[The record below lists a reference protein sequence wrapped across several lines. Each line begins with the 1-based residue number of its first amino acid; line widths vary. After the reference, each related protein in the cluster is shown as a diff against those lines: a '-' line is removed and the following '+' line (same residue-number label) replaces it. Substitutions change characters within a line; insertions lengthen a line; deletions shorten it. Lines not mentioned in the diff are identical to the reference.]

1 MGLQR
6 LLIPEHA
13 DVAHPGGG
21 HHPQHAVHQ
30 AQARP
35 EDGHHGELLALQRGG
50 DGLAD
55 GGLHLLG
62 GQGQVPGGL
71 VGDQHPDLGDDLPEI
86 LDAGVLVPQ
95 DGQLVGHQGVVH
107 DVYFTAHHSITPF

>member
-1 MGLQR
+1 MGLQG
-6 LLIPEHA
+6 LLVPVHA

-21 HHPQHAVHQ
+21 NHPQHAVHQ